1 MGMTATQEALAR
13 LKESDPAAHSVL
25 EKFWQMS
32 FGTLT
37 HMAFDA
43 ELNEAQI
50 DQNNSDAK
58 FIIEQIN
65 RNISS
70 Q

>member
-1 MGMTATQEALAR
+1 MGMTVTQEALAR
-13 LKESDPAAHSVL
+13 LKKSDPTAHTIL

-50 DQNNSDAK
+50 DQNNPDTK

-65 RNISS
+65 RNISA